1 MSRRNRTDPEE
12 SEQRSKRARTAEL
25 TEETRNVGSPSNHTS
40 GSSTPILPSSMIGNS
55 QAKLTNAF
63 VRAMIGM
70 ENKYS
75 VITKTTI
82 KSVYDAEK
90 ESLITIKW
98 KSMLPLISEKF
109 STIFGL
115 DLQALPSKRKQ
126 KEDQNKNSNIPD
138 TQGKDKDSRK
148 NTSGGGSSEND
159 YILVSTLP
167 QYLKD
172 VLYQQYEND
181 KFIKDSNK
189 LKSLHD
195 FRSWQLENKSEKEDY
210 GMGLPRSL
218 LDIGQQGV
226 KFLIVII
233 LAIHSNH
240 MSKDGLM
247 NILKNSFNIKCGDND
262 RCDIL
267 NSLTIS
273 EFLDQ
278 LSKQEYIIQTI
289 TNNNSNSTQQKNRIT
304 KAGKSA
310 EDSFIELSIGRRLKT
325 ELPRENAL
333 NLLEKF
339 YGDDWNDETLKSAI
353 FTLQNVYDEDLI

>member
-1 MSRRNRTDPEE
+1 MSRRNRADPEE
-12 SEQRSKRARTAEL
+12 SEQLSKRARTAEL
-25 TEETRNVGSPSNHTS
+25 TEETSNMGSPSNYTS
-40 GSSTPILPSSMIGNS
+40 GSSTPILPNSMIGNS

-63 VRAMIGM
+63 VRAMIGID
-70 ENKYS
+70 NKYS

-115 DLQALPSKRKQ
+115 DLQALPSKKKQ
-126 KEDQNKNSNIPD
+126 KEDQNKNSSIHD
-138 TQGKDKDSRK
+138 THGKDKK

-159 YILVSTLP
+159 YILVSNLP

-172 VLYQQYEND
+172 VLYQQFEKD

-189 LKSLHD
+189 LKSLDD
-195 FRSWQLENKSEKEDY
+195 FRSWQLDNKSEKEDY
-210 GMGLPRSL
+210 GMGLPRSI
-218 LDIGQQGV
+218 LDVGQQGV
-226 KFLIVII
+226 KFLIIII

-247 NILKNSFNIKCGDND
+247 SVLKSSFNIKCGDND
-262 RCDIL
+262 RWNIL
-267 NSLTIS
+267 NNLTIS

-304 KAGKSA
+304 KAGRNT

-325 ELPRENAL
+325 ELPRENVL

-339 YGDDWNDETLKSAI
+339 YGDDWNDETLKSAL
-353 FTLQNVYDEDLI
+353 FTLQSVYDEDVI